1 LHNDLTQ
8 SRTDHPSTT
17 QTSTLSLHD
26 ALPIYTECQP
36 PAITGTTSS
45 TSSTPMCMYDTATLT
60 ATADAGATINWYDAP
75 TGGTAVGTGATFTTP
90 ALAASTQYYV
100 SASTGTNYAVGPINP
115 NSLSGGALTTAIT
128 TYYIEFEVSN

>member
-75 TGGTAVGTGATFTTP
+75 TGGTAVGTGRSEEHTSE
-90 ALAASTQYYV
+90 LQSRENLV
-100 SASTGTNYAVGPINP
+100 CRLLLDKIRGCTG
-115 NSLSGGALTTAIT
+115 
-128 TYYIEFEVSN
+128 